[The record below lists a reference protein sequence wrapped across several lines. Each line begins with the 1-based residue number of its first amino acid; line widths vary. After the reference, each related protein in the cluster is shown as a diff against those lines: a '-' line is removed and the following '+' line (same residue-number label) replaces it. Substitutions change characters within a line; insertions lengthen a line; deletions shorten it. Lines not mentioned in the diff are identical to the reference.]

1 MQTENPLTC
10 SMVCE
15 GEKLFVIECLPFF
28 AVLAVA
34 EQLGV
39 IVLVGYLKVHPVVLV
54 VRRCFFDDLM
64 TEHQGKLFSGDAGN
78 LIGLLVF

>member
-39 IVLVGYLKVHPVVLV
+39 IVLVGYFKVHPVVLV
-54 VRRCFFDDLM
+54 V
-64 TEHQGKLFSGDAGN
+64 
-78 LIGLLVF
+78 

>member
-15 GEKLFVIECLPFF
+15 GERLFIIECLPFF
-28 AVLAVA
+28 AVLTVA

-64 TEHQGKLFSGDAGN
+64 TEHRGKLFSGDAGN
-78 LIGLLVF
+78 LIGILVF